1 MLLAIG
7 GYSKLLTAE
16 VASIPS
22 VSPVTSCPSFDL
34 PDARQ
39 SHVAFNTH
47 DNKVKLISSDTKVIL
62 ISSVRS
68 SIRYEL
74 CTPTTFSIFI
84 IVTWD

>member
-34 PDARQ
+34 PEARQ

-62 ISSVRS
+62 IAPSEALYVMN
-68 SIRYEL
+68 YAHQPL
-74 CTPTTFSIFI
+74 FQFS
-84 IVTWD
+84 